1 MSTAKS
7 NRSSTRSPIVSIE
20 IKRVDPRE
28 AEARNLVLWMRSVPS
43 EAISPCLATTLA
55 LRLGEMRAVDRLK
68 ALIVKELDVVA
79 PDRAPDF
86 LRVKTIEGEDG
97 KPQYV
102 VTYMENLR
110 ESDDLEDHFSSMCSQ
125 YYPHVVDAFKC
136 LQMRLESGQPYKS
149 VRI

>member
-7 NRSSTRSPIVSIE
+7 NRRCSRSPIVSIE

-43 EAISPCLATTLA
+43 GAINPCLATTFGLH
-55 LRLGEMRAVDRLK
+55 LGEMRAVDRLK
-68 ALIVKELDVVA
+68 ALITKELDIVA
-79 PDRAPDF
+79 PGRAPDF

-97 KPQYV
+97 KPQYGV
-102 VTYMENLR
+102 SYMEYFR
-110 ESDDLEDHFSSMCSQ
+110 ESEDLEEHFSSMCSQ

-136 LQMRLESGQPYKS
+136 LQMRLESEHPYKS